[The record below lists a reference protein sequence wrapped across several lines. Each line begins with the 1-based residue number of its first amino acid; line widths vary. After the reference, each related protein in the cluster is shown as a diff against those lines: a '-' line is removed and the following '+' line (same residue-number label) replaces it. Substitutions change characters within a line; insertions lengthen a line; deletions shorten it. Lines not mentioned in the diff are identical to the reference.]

1 MKIVRDILQVKGT
14 EVYTIPPDATVYEAL
29 QKMAEKNVGA
39 LLVVKDNDVAGVI
52 SERDYARK
60 VVLKGKFSK
69 EVPVSDIMATH
80 IVRVNPYQDIEA
92 CMELMS
98 DKHVRHLPVIQN
110 ERIIGIIS
118 IGDIVKAI
126 IEHKEEIINQLE
138 NYIKG
143 KR

>member
-1 MKIVRDILQVKGT
+1 MKTVRDILQEKGFA
-14 EVYTIPPDATVYEAL
+14 VHTIAPDVSVYEAL
-29 QKMAEKNVGA
+29 QMMADKNVGA
-39 LLVVKDNDVAGVI
+39 LLVLKDNTVAGMI

-69 EVPVSDIMATH
+69 DIPVSDIMATH
-80 IVRVNPYQDIEA
+80 IVDVDPYQDIES

-98 DKHVRHLPVIQN
+98 DKHVRHLPVV
-110 ERIIGIIS
+110 EDGRIVGIIS

-126 IEHKEEIINQLE
+126 IEHKQEIINQLE

>member
-69 EVPVSDIMATH
+69 DVPVSDIMATH
-80 IVRVNPYQDIEA
+80 IVRVNPNQDIES

-126 IEHKEEIINQLE
+126 IEHKEEIITQLE

>member
-1 MKIVRDILQVKGT
+1 MKIIRDILQEKGS
-14 EVYTIPPDATVYEAL
+14 EVYSIPPHATVYETL
-29 QKMAEKNVGA
+29 QMMADKNVGA
-39 LLVVKDNDVAGVI
+39 LLVMQDDAVAGII

-69 EVPVSDIMATH
+69 DVPVSEIMSSH
-80 IVRVNPYQDIEA
+80 ILRIDPDQDIET

-98 DKHVRHLPVIQN
+98 DKRVRHLPVFEN
-110 ERIIGIIS
+110 NRVVGIIS

-126 IEHKEEIINQLE
+126 IEHKEETIAQLE
-138 NYIKG
+138 NYIRG